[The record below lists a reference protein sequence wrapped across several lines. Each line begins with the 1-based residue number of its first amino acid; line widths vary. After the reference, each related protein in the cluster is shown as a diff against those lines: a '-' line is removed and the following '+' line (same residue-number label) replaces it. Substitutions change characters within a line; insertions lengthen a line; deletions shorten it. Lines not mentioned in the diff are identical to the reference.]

1 MTVAADKQ
9 SSPVIIMLTE
19 ALMTE
24 AMTTGMVM
32 LVVSVGPSTCT

>member
-19 ALMTE
+19 TMMTE

-32 LVVSVGPSTCT
+32 LVVSVGASTCT